1 VSDEHGGT
9 PAHLLVDTDELRR
22 AGNATLADSDHIET
36 ASHHVHMAGSSSY
49 GSGSLNTAARQFSDR
64 FSYALRQLAEDT
76 DEAGRSLRGT
86 AQAYDYMDTSA
97 ADQFNEMGNFG

>member
-1 VSDEHGGT
+1 LSSENGDV

-22 AGNATLADSDHIET
+22 AGNATLGDSDSIET
-36 ASHHVHMAGSSSY
+36 VSHHVHMAGSSAY
-49 GSGSLNTAARQFSDR
+49 GSGALQTAARQFSDR
-64 FSYALRQLAEDT
+64 FSYALGQLAEDT

-86 AQAYDYMDTSA
+86 AQAYEYMDTRV